1 MLIRVLVIAASGATG
16 FLAASAFHESPAKPL
31 VARPA
36 EAPATV
42 AALVLPTAAE
52 SALIGEWEQ
61 LHATHG
67 DDTAALYAAIKDT
80 KDAFRR
86 RAFRSALIA
95 EWSVRD
101 PQAALAYILEKDS
114 GNARQLAREW
124 LRRDPQ
130 AAVTGLLAGGE
141 KSRKQLRGLL
151 DDIAKL
157 APSRLNE
164 VLGVLGVAEGR
175 WDTSVSNAFAIF
187 AKADT
192 DAARIAAEATTGDN
206 RAQALAGVARAWG
219 RKDGAA
225 ALAWAQSMP
234 AGDARDQALKAVLS
248 GWAMTDPMAAL
259 SKLDLAPPGG
269 DEMYHASDTGAQ
281 VLRQAAIKDWD
292 ATMAWLRDNPGKLG
306 PSSLNGLQD
315 ALGKRL
321 GTDTAATMK
330 LLTSGNIPGFE
341 NVFGNSVLN
350 DGYAH
355 RDAIWSWLDSQP
367 SSDQTIRLRGSLL
380 NAMGYKDP
388 ENALTFLDKIPD
400 TPANAS
406 LFQMGISS
414 LFNGGSR
421 MDLFEGLYEKAP
433 EKFRARMLE
442 AGFQNGGKFM
452 ASEPERWV
460 ARLNE
465 LPADRRNSA
474 SSRLAATWA
483 LTDPSAAIKWASIL
497 PKDGGRESAIQ
508 SIASTWAYAD
518 PHNAA
523 QWVNT
528 LPQGATRDSASQ
540 SIVAVFA
547 RTEPQAA
554 WDWALSIKSEQ
565 LRIGSIQLAYTGMKK
580 KDAATAEQM
589 LDSANLPPERVKA
602 IRDSYQAGME
612 NQIFPPR

>member
-1 MLIRVLVIAASGATG
+1 MCEKCGLEDKARPENNVARRDFPASIALSTPMLIRVLVIVASGATG
-16 FLAASAFHESPAKPL
+16 FLAASALHESPTKQASPRNKDGHVAPL
-31 VARPA
+31 
-36 EAPATV
+36 T
-42 AALVLPTAAE
+42 LPTAAE

-67 DDTAALYAAIKDT
+67 DDTGALYAAIKDT

-95 EWSVRD
+95 EWAVRD

-187 AKADT
+187 AKDDT

-234 AGDARDQALKAVLS
+234 AGDARDQALKAVLQ

-292 ATMAWLRDNPGKLG
+292 ATMAWLRCL
-306 PSSLNGLQD
+306 S
-315 ALGKRL
+315 
-321 GTDTAATMK
+321 
-330 LLTSGNIPGFE
+330 
-341 NVFGNSVLN
+341 
-350 DGYAH
+350 
-355 RDAIWSWLDSQP
+355 
-367 SSDQTIRLRGSLL
+367 RG
-380 NAMGYKDP
+380 AC
-388 ENALTFLDKIPD
+388 
-400 TPANAS
+400 
-406 LFQMGISS
+406 
-414 LFNGGSR
+414 R
-421 MDLFEGLYEKAP
+421 VH
-433 EKFRARMLE
+433 LE
-442 AGFQNGGKFM
+442 V
-452 ASEPERWV
+452 R
-460 ARLNE
+460 
-465 LPADRRNSA
+465 
-474 SSRLAATWA
+474 
-483 LTDPSAAIKWASIL
+483 
-497 PKDGGRESAIQ
+497 
-508 SIASTWAYAD
+508 
-518 PHNAA
+518 
-523 QWVNT
+523 
-528 LPQGATRDSASQ
+528 
-540 SIVAVFA
+540 
-547 RTEPQAA
+547 
-554 WDWALSIKSEQ
+554 
-565 LRIGSIQLAYTGMKK
+565 
-580 KDAATAEQM
+580 
-589 LDSANLPPERVKA
+589 
-602 IRDSYQAGME
+602 
-612 NQIFPPR
+612 

>member
-1 MLIRVLVIAASGATG
+1 MLTRVLAIAVCGAAG
-16 FLAASAFHESPAKPL
+16 FFAASAFNSSSVVAEPRHTDGDPPVLSPMA
-31 VARPA
+31 
-36 EAPATV
+36 
-42 AALVLPTAAE
+42 LPTAAE

-61 LHATHG
+61 LRATHG

-95 EWSVRD
+95 DWSVRD

-114 GNARQLAREW
+114 GNAQQLVREW
-124 LRRDPQ
+124 MRRDPQ

-141 KSRKQLRGLL
+141 NTRKQLRGLL

-157 APSRLNE
+157 APSRLAE
-164 VLGVLGVAEGR
+164 VVSVLGSAEGR

-187 AKADT
+187 AKDDT
-192 DAARIAAEATTGDN
+192 GAARISAEAMTGEN

-234 AGDARDQALKAVLS
+234 AGEARDQALKAVLG
-248 GWAMTDPMAAL
+248 GWAMTDPVAAL
-259 SKLDLAPPGG
+259 SRLDLVPPGG

-292 ATMAWLRDNPGKLG
+292 ATIAWLRDNPGKLG

-321 GTDTAATMK
+321 GKDTAATMR
-330 LLTSGNIPGFE
+330 LLTSGSFPGLE

-355 RDAIWSWLDSQP
+355 RDAIWNWLDSQP

-388 ENALTFLDKIPD
+388 ENALTFIDKIPD
-400 TPANAS
+400 TPENAS
-406 LFQMGISS
+406 LFHMGLSS

-433 EKFRARMLE
+433 ERFRARLLE
-442 AGFQNGGKFM
+442 IGFQNGAKIM
-452 ASEPERWV
+452 AGDPARWV

-465 LPADRRNSA
+465 IPSERRANAA
-474 SSRLAATWA
+474 SGLAGAWAT
-483 LTDPSAAIKWASIL
+483 TDPAAAIKWATAL
-497 PKDGGRESAIQ
+497 PEDSGRDTALR
-508 SIASTWAYAD
+508 SIANSWASTD
-518 PHNAA
+518 PLDAA
-523 QWVNT
+523 HWVDS
-528 LPQGATRDSASQ
+528 LPQGPGRDNASQ
-540 SIVAVFA
+540 SIVMALA
-547 RTEPQAA
+547 RSEPQAA
-554 WDWALSIKSEQ
+554 WDWAVSIKSEQ
-565 LRIGSIQLAYTGMKK
+565 LRFGSLQMAYLGLMK

-589 LDSANLPPERVKA
+589 LNTSNLPPGLVKSL
-602 IRDSYQAGME
+602 RESYQPGME
-612 NQIFPPR
+612 NRIFPR